1 MKNTSL
7 TDSKVL
13 IRQDRGCEPGR
24 IWCRRATGGGRRKRR
39 VEVLKGWEVGEI
51 GGKLRN
57 DAQYFA
63 IVKVLKGG
71 RKGKRG
77 GSQEDPT
84 YLAPF
89 VLTLNPTER
98 S

>member
-1 MKNTSL
+1 M
-7 TDSKVL
+7 V
-13 IRQDRGCEPGR
+13 QEGY
-24 IWCRRATGGGRRKRR
+24 GRRT
-39 VEVLKGWEVGEI
+39 EETAGGSSKGWEVGEI

-71 RKGKRG
+71 RQGKRG

>member
-1 MKNTSL
+1 M
-7 TDSKVL
+7 
-13 IRQDRGCEPGR
+13 QEGY
-24 IWCRRATGGGRRKRR
+24 GRRTEETAGGSSKRMGSGR
-39 VEVLKGWEVGEI
+39 NR
-51 GGKLRN
+51 GKLRN

-71 RKGKRG
+71 RQGKRG